1 MNITELFISFL
12 ERRIQKQKEAFKKKL
27 IAPIKANHE
36 AICFLGELDENNIH
50 CPECITIG
58 DGTAFGE
65 GVFLTAWDS
74 YVCIKEN
81 KEYTQKFHP
90 SITIG
95 CNCHFGAQ
103 NHITST
109 NKIIIGDHLLTG
121 KWVTITDNSHGESNL
136 SNLRIDPLKRPITSK
151 GPVVIGKNV
160 WIGDKATILPGVTIG
175 DGVIIA
181 ANAVV
186 TKDIPCYCIVGGNP
200 AKILKK
206 IEP

>member
-1 MNITELFISFL
+1 MNITDALISFW
-12 ERRIQKQKEAFKKKL
+12 ERKSQKRKEARKKKL
-27 IAPIKANHE
+27 IAPLKANHA
-36 AICFLGELDENNIH
+36 AICFLGDLDETHIH
-50 CPECITIG
+50 CPEYITIG

-74 YVCIKEN
+74 YVCIKDN
-81 KEYTQKFHP
+81 KEYVQRFHP
-90 SITIG
+90 SIDIG
-95 CNCHFGAQ
+95 RNCHFGVQ

-109 NKIIIGDHLLTG
+109 NKIIIGDNLLTG

-136 SNLRIDPLKRPITSK
+136 TDLQIDPLKRPITSK

-186 TKDIPCYCIVGGNP
+186 TKDIPCYCIAGGNP
-200 AKILKK
+200 ARILKK
-206 IEP
+206 IEN